1 METLIGIKQVHHFQ
15 AVVFKIP
22 TSRGDMF
29 MYAERSNYMN
39 AERAV
44 VEVDSEKFL
53 RLWRGP
59 FSSHPEVACG
69 NPETWPKDSKFH
81 WSADHFAEGIK
92 NPVPLAQ
99 VSVRM
104 VTTQT
109 PIWRRKLFFLRS
121 LAGSE
126 TTESPS
132 LNFTDGIT
140 RTIWLLTFGAKSFP
154 VECSTAE
161 APLMKK
167 LVGTGSRYQTV
178 DELFSAEYGQLA

>member
-1 METLIGIKQVHHFQ
+1 METFIGIKQVHHFQ
-15 AVVFKIP
+15 AAVFKIP
-22 TSRGDMF
+22 TSRGDVF
-29 MYAERSNYMN
+29 MSEQRSD
-39 AERAV
+39 RAV
-44 VEVDSEKFL
+44 VEVDSERFL
-53 RLWRGP
+53 QLWREP

-69 NPETWPKDSKFH
+69 NPETWPLDSKFH
-81 WSADHFAEGIK
+81 WPNDHFAEGIK

-99 VSVRM
+99 VSVRI

-109 PIWRRKLFFLRS
+109 PLKPRKPFFFPS
-121 LAGSE
+121 LAGAE

-161 APLMKK
+161 APLLQK
-167 LVGTGSRYQTV
+167 LVGTGRRYRTL
-178 DELFSAEYGQLA
+178 DELFSAE

>member
-1 METLIGIKQVHHFQ
+1 METFIGVKQVHHFQ
-15 AVVFKIP
+15 AAVFKIP
-22 TSRGDMF
+22 TSRGDVF
-29 MYAERSNYMN
+29 MSEQRSNYMN

-44 VEVDSEKFL
+44 VEVDAEKFL
-53 RLWRGP
+53 RLWREP

-69 NPETWPKDSKFH
+69 NPETWPLDSKFH
-81 WSADHFAEGIK
+81 WPNDHFAEGIK

-99 VSVRM
+99 VSVRI
-104 VTTQT
+104 VSEQT
-109 PIWRRKLFFLRS
+109 PLGRRKPFFLRS
-121 LAGSE
+121 LASAE

-161 APLMKK
+161 APLLQK
-167 LVGTGSRYQTV
+167 LAGTGSRYRTV
-178 DELFSAEYGQLA
+178 DELFPAE